1 MLLIRIESPQL
12 SHTHTH
18 THTHTLCNR
27 VSVLKRGRKKYVD
40 GTFSFFLKV
49 GVRVMKWLESV
60 MAMRF
65 EFRLIPNPCYEYTTI
80 YFYINASLSVAQLL
94 QYLVS

>member
-1 MLLIRIESPQL
+1 
-12 SHTHTH
+12 
-18 THTHTLCNR
+18 
-27 VSVLKRGRKKYVD
+27 
-40 GTFSFFLKV
+40 
-49 GVRVMKWLESV
+49 MKWLESV